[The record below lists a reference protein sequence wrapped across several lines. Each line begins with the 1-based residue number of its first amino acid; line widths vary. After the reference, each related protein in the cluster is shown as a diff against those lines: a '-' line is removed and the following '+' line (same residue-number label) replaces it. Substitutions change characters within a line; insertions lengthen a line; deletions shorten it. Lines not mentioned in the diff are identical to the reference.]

1 MRRYIFVWIIAAT
14 AVTFDLGEA
23 HAFSSGDGAVVARA
37 SRTELLLVQL
47 HKAGDQT
54 QDRSRDQ
61 SQDQSN
67 ALFQGVGFGTA
78 INPATGSLTINH
90 EEIVGLMPPM
100 EMVFQVEPPTL
111 SEGVKPGDKVEFRI
125 DGKTYRVR
133 ELKVIEQSE

>member
-1 MRRYIFVWIIAAT
+1 MRRCIFIWIIAAT
-14 AVTFDLGEA
+14 AVNLDLGEA

-37 SRTELLLVQL
+37 SRTEFLLVQL

-54 QDRSRDQ
+54 QDQ

-67 ALFQGVGFGTA
+67 ALFQGVGFVTA

-100 EMVFQVEPPTL
+100 EMVFQVERPTL

-125 DGKTYRVR
+125 EGKTYKIR
-133 ELKVIEQSE
+133 ELKVLEHTE

>member
-1 MRRYIFVWIIAAT
+1 MRRCIFIWIIAAT
-14 AVTFDLGEA
+14 AVTLDLGEA
-23 HAFSSGDGAVVARA
+23 SAFSSGDGAVAARA
-37 SRTELLLVQL
+37 SRTEFLLVQL
-47 HKAGDQT
+47 HKAGDQS

-67 ALFQGVGFGTA
+67 VLFQGGGFVTA

-111 SEGVKPGDKVEFRI
+111 SEGVKPGDRVEFRI
-125 DGKTYRVR
+125 EGKTYKIRD
-133 ELKVIEQSE
+133 LKVIEQSE